1 MRALLAVTLLAAAAA
16 AGIAAPA
23 SADCTPML
31 ETPSVWVPAANSGY
45 SGGPM
50 MRCDDGPVA
59 PCALVVSTDPMTA
72 GDGLVQVGSAAVY
85 NCYA

>member
-16 AGIAAPA
+16 AGLAAPA
-23 SADCTPML
+23 SADCTPMAQL
-31 ETPSVWVPAANSGY
+31 PNVSVPSVGASV

-50 MRCDDGPVA
+50 ERCDDGPVP
-59 PCALVVSTDPMTA
+59 PCALVTSTDPVTVA
-72 GDGLVQVGSAAVY
+72 GGLVEVGPAAVY